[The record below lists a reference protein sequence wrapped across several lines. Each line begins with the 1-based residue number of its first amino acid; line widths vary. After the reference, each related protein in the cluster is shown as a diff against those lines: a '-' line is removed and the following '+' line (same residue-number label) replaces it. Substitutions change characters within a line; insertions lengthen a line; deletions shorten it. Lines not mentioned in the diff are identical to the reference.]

1 MPRIKYQKK
10 GTISGIKECFY
21 DELEQ
26 RYYQRICAGFVPPS
40 NRQGALVVLG
50 EEATWRPPAH
60 VFWLADSQEQ
70 TLDKLTLRAVDF
82 LREFRIQDLYGRTTD
97 ESVMRYLN
105 LWNRDQ
111 RDRRMSGFYISSA
124 PNSDGNIS
132 YHESILRDRLNP
144 NKKTLH
150 IGKSKRQL
158 AALQELPASK
168 IATASDRKYPMVAA
182 LGYAVSALSEWE
194 YYEGP
199 RPTQAKIDYDV
210 LSYMND

>member
-1 MPRIKYQKK
+1 MPRIKYQKNA
-10 GTISGIKECFY
+10 ISGIEKCFY
-21 DELEQ
+21 DEIEQ
-26 RYYQRICAGFVPPS
+26 RYYQRICAGFVPPA

-60 VFWLADSQEQ
+60 VFWLADAQEQ
-70 TLDKLTLRAVDF
+70 TLDKLILRAIDF
-82 LREFRIQDLYGRTTD
+82 QREFLIQDFYGRTND

-111 RDRRMSGFYISSA
+111 RDRRMTGLYVSSA
-124 PNSDGNIS
+124 PNCEGNIS
-132 YHESILRDRLNP
+132 YHVSILRDRLNP

-150 IGKSKRQL
+150 IGKSKRL
-158 AALQELPASK
+158 PAALQELPAGE
-168 IATASDRKYPMVAA
+168 IATATDRDFPMVAA

-199 RPTQAKIDYDV
+199 RPTRAKMDYDV
-210 LSYMND
+210 LNYMND